1 MPARTST
8 SCRRPHVALIIETSL
23 AAGRGML
30 CGIAQYVREQGPW
43 SIYFEPRGLEE
54 TVPVWLN
61 RWRGDGIIARLSNR
75 RIAAAVLKTGLPV
88 VDTLGVVPYPNVPV
102 VHPDD
107 WAAGRLA
114 ADHLLERG
122 FRHFGYCGVRVNWS
136 HRPGEAFLKAIGAAG
151 YECGVYELPLHTR
164 SRKSWEMDQE
174 RLARWIGR
182 LPKPAA
188 IMTCSD
194 PRAQRVLEACRR
206 AGVVVPDEVA
216 VIGVG
221 NDEPMCEL
229 CDPPLS
235 SVVAGHRQVGY
246 EAARILDRLMQ
257 GGRPSRE
264 PRYMAPLGVVT
275 RQSTDIIAVDDADT
289 IMAVRFIREH
299 AADGIGVNDVAA
311 HCLLSRTELKRRF
324 RRYLHRSIHDQ
335 IVRERLKQAQQL
347 LASSDMP
354 MAQIARKAGFGSQTR
369 MGVVFKSRVGQTP
382 SQYRKT
388 FRG

>member
-1 MPARTST
+1 
-8 SCRRPHVALIIETSL
+8 LIIETSL

-30 CGIAQYVREQGPW
+30 RGIAQYVREHGPW
-43 SIYFEPRGLEE
+43 SIYYEPRGLEE

-61 RWRGDGIIARLSNR
+61 RWQGDGIIARLSNR

-88 VDTLGVVPYPNVPV
+88 VDTLGVVAYPNVPV

-122 FRHFGYCGVRVNWS
+122 FRHFGYCGVRANWS
-136 HRPGEAFLKAIGAAG
+136 HRPGEAFQHAIASAG
-151 YECGVYELPLHTR
+151 CVCPVYELPLHSR
-164 SRKSWEMDQE
+164 SRQSWEMDQE
-174 RLARWIGR
+174 RLARWIQR

-188 IMTCSD
+188 IMACSD

-206 AGVVVPDEVA
+206 AALVVPDEVA
-216 VIGVG
+216 VIGMG

-246 EAARILDRLMQ
+246 EAARMLDRLMQ
-257 GGRPSRE
+257 GGTTPRE
-264 PRYMAPLGVVT
+264 PRYLEPLGVVT

-289 IMAVRFIREH
+289 IAAVRFIREH
-299 AADGIGVNDVAA
+299 AAEGIGVDDVAS

-324 RRYLHRSIHDQ
+324 RRHLQRSVHDQ
-335 IVRERLKQAQQL
+335 IVRERLKRAEQL
-347 LASSDMP
+347 LATSDMP
-354 MAQIARKAGFGSQTR
+354 LAQIARRAGFGCQTR
-369 MGVVFKSRVGQTP
+369 MGVVFKSRLGKTP
-382 SQYRKT
+382 SQYRRL
-388 FRG
+388 FRESGG